1 MKKPLKTFL
10 EKSEEKAFSAEHRKR
25 INFNM
30 GKYHVKVK
38 EGKKQFEDLEKAR
51 KVANN
56 IKAYTMQN
64 LPYLLEEFEKHFTSR
79 GGKVIWAESSEDA
92 LMEID
97 KIINAKKAKLIVKS
111 KSMITEEIK
120 LNPFLKNQGV
130 EVLETDLGEFI
141 VQVKGEPPYHIVTP
155 AMHLSKED
163 IAELFHKEFGT
174 SSDATAANSS
184 NALPKG

>member
-1 MKKPLKTFL
+1 MSRLEEFLSKSKTKV
-10 EKSEEKAFSAEHRKR
+10 EDPKHRNT

-120 LNPFLKNQGV
+120 LNP
-130 EVLETDLGEFI
+130 
-141 VQVKGEPPYHIVTP
+141 
-155 AMHLSKED
+155 
-163 IAELFHKEFGT
+163 
-174 SSDATAANSS
+174 
-184 NALPKG
+184 